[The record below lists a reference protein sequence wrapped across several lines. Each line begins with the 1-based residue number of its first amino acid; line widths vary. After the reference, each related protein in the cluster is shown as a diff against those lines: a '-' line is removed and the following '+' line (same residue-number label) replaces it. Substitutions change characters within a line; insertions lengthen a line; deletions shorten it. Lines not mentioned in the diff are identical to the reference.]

1 MPNAHFNEM
10 LRDRREQL
18 GLTIEQASRVLKL
31 KEQALIAFE
40 EADFTSIPKSGYAQG
55 MLSSYARYLG
65 LNPREVVDQFQEDL
79 YEHTNGVMSHEL
91 RKRTRDG
98 VYGRGPLDTNS
109 YDASLL
115 GQRRTNRHLPAP
127 PHLLPEN
134 PLLGRT
140 ASFDT
145 TSPARSRSELYQQRS
160 NANRTQNVTS
170 SAAGLLGAGA
180 LGATGSLNPAGVTSS
195 LTSRSYPQG
204 RPYTGQSASAAY
216 SSSRSRSSRPSRAR
230 ANRARYAQG
239 YGAEMQGND
248 QNIDDFSSNDIVQ
261 RGVSG
266 QDYVDDLR
274 IDNNASRYESA
285 STRQGRQSFRNIA
298 STKRPS
304 VRRNNELG
312 RQQLRARRAPQA
324 PRKPGIAGFIQYIF
338 ADQRRLIFAI
348 GVLVTVV
355 LIAVLIF
362 AVRSCAKKV
371 TSDQKVVPIATADAG
386 ATKKNSSSE
395 SSSSAAG
402 ASTSSDTSSSSATP
416 AAPTETTVK
425 VKVDDGAVTW
435 VEIENDGKSEVA
447 QTITGPWER
456 TYTVTKSIT
465 IQVGNT
471 SVVHVTKNGEN
482 VRFEERSSGVGT
494 LTIAGTAPAD
504 QGNST
509 GQTQDQQGGRQGA
522 QGNQTQ
528 QSQQGQGNNN
538 GQNQAQDGSSEQSGG
553 EKQKPGSKKGKKAK
567 TQNTN
572 Q

>member
-109 YDASLL
+109 YDASLI
-115 GQRRTNRHLPAP
+115 GQRRANRHLPAP

-160 NANRTQNVTS
+160 NASRVQNATS
-170 SAAGLLGAGA
+170 DASAAGA
-180 LGATGSLNPAGVTSS
+180 AGVTSS
-195 LTSRSYPQG
+195 LTTRNYPQG
-204 RPYTGQSASAAY
+204 RPYTGQSASMAY
-216 SSSRSRSSRPSRAR
+216 SSSRSRASRAR
-230 ANRARYAQG
+230 ASRARYAQG
-239 YGAEMQGND
+239 FSANTQDFDSRM
-248 QNIDDFSSNDIVQ
+248 DDFASTDIVQ

-274 IDNNASRYESA
+274 IDNNARRYESA

-324 PRKPGIAGFIQYIF
+324 PRKPGIAGFVQYIF

-348 GVLVTVV
+348 GTLVTVV

-371 TSDQKVVPIATADAG
+371 TSDQKVVPIATADAT
-386 ATKKNSSSE
+386 ATKKDSGKE
-395 SSSSAAG
+395 SSSAAG
-402 ASTSSDTSSSSATP
+402 TSGSSDTSSSSTP
-416 AAPTETTVK
+416 SAAPTETTVK

-447 QTITGPWER
+447 QTITGPWEK

-494 LTIAGTAPAD
+494 LTIAGTAPANQGSSDGQTD
-504 QGNST
+504 QSK
-509 GQTQDQQGGRQGA
+509 QTQDQQPSA
-522 QGNQTQ
+522 QSN
-528 QSQQGQGNNN
+528 QSQQGQSNGD
-538 GQNQAQDGSSEQSGG
+538 GQNQPQDESSEQAGGKKQNSGA
-553 EKQKPGSKKGKKAK
+553 KKGKKAK
-567 TQNTN
+567 TQKTN